1 MSEHVYTCQRTS
13 SINNTLRGPSP
24 FILQS
29 KRSPNL
35 TQPITLKMHFPTLLV
50 IALTAAATAGVSAK
64 TITRVVDWPGYKTE
78 RACVQTAL
86 RQPTSAVYI
95 GCTEYVCACNHF
107 DVALSLVSS
116 AARETCISANDVA
129 AATSIIK
136 GFCYQFPGV
145 TASIPVCNLAFV
157 RRRVNW
163 DALGC

>member
-1 MSEHVYTCQRTS
+1 M
-13 SINNTLRGPSP
+13 L
-24 FILQS
+24 
-29 KRSPNL
+29 
-35 TQPITLKMHFPTLLV
+35 FPPLLM
-50 IALTAAATAGVSAK
+50 IALTAATAGVSAK

-145 TASIPVCNLAFV
+145 TASIPVCKPHAPLCSYMPERGWGV
-157 RRRVNW
+157 VGRDVDGRRPRG
-163 DALGC
+163 L